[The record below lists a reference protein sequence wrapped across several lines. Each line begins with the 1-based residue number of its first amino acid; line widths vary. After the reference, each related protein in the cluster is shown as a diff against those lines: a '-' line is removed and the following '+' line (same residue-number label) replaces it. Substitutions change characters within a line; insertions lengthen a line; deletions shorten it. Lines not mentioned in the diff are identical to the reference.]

1 MLRILGKTMY
11 HKDSMAS
18 SQKTQFIDALSVK
31 SIYARGANNSTIPA
45 NRVLVTDGN
54 GGTMWQDMNALN
66 GGGAFTQF
74 ITTPSTFT
82 SATTNATFSI
92 INGPNAGLRSTIT
105 ANTVQLYANA
115 YNQINLEGGVTGDLE
130 LSSYDNP
137 TDTFKSALTFVA
149 GSNIA
154 IVGDASGNKLSFS
167 AVPAQNAAASTI
179 STMIANVSSV
189 TSTIQY
195 KTQNYTS
202 PYQNQPFI
210 QYGSGL
216 LDNTGNAT
224 IALSALSPPGK
235 TYSTLTSV
243 QLTYATANYLSKPST
258 PIMALINNS
267 NAFQAYG
274 QASCAFYWTTY
285 GMF

>member
-1 MLRILGKTMY
+1 
-11 HKDSMAS
+11 
-18 SQKTQFIDALSVK
+18 
-31 SIYARGANNSTIPA
+31 
-45 NRVLVTDGN
+45 VTDGN
-54 GGTMWQDMNALN
+54 GGTAWQDMNALN

-74 ITTPSTFT
+74 ITTDTTITSSAAAPS
-82 SATTNATFSI
+82 FSI
-92 INGPNAGLRSTIT
+92 VNGPNVGLSPTTT

-130 LSSYDNP
+130 LSSYDNT

-149 GSNIA
+149 GSNIT
-154 IVGDASGNKLSFS
+154 IVGDASGNKLRFS
-167 AVPAQNAAASTI
+167 AVPAPNAAASTI

-189 TSTIQY
+189 ASTIQY
-195 KTQNYTS
+195 KAQHFTS

-210 QYGSGL
+210 QYGSGV
-216 LDNTGNAT
+216 LDSSGNAT
-224 IALSALSPPGK
+224 ITFSALSPPGK

-243 QLTYATANYLSKPST
+243 QLTYATANYLNKPST

-285 GMF
+285 GRF